1 MLDAMLR
8 KLRKAPEGERGFTLI
23 ELVVVLAI
31 LGLLIALALPSFLG
45 ARTTAAKD
53 ESRVFGQEWRTL
65 MYACFLQFPS
75 TVKVNCGSDTS
86 IGFTDK
92 ASHWNLLSATGLAT
106 VNDGA
111 AYNFNPAT
119 PGATAANI
127 TVIRC
132 WQAVLTDSTVGPQ
145 TTYELELVLSG
156 TGQGAQNGSGNPGS
170 AFDRFNADAACPTT
184 DF

>member
-1 MLDAMLR
+1 MLNALLR

-45 ARTTAAKD
+45 ARTTAARD

-92 ASHWNLLSATGLAT
+92 ATHWTLLSPTGASP
-106 VNDGA
+106 NDGSTFL
-111 AYNFNPAT
+111 FNPGT
-119 PGATAANI
+119 PSATAANI
-127 TVIRC
+127 TVFRC

-156 TGQGAQNGSGNPGS
+156 TGQGAQNGSANAGA
-170 AFDRFNADAACPTT
+170 AFDRFNSDAACPST